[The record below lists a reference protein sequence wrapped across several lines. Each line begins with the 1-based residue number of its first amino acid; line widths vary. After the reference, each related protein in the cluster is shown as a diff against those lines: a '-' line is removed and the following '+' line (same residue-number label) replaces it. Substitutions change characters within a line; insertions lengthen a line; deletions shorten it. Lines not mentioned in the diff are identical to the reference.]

1 MSSDGPGR
9 ASRILEGT
17 VKVWEILPFL
27 ESDHYMT
34 KLSAAAFI
42 DHKNDRKIEEGIRS
56 GQLRAY
62 RIGKKILI
70 RKSELIA
77 WVESHEVTREN
88 RKANRTDLQKLVD
101 GAIDQARKRTA

>member
-1 MSSDGPGR
+1 MSDCPE
-9 ASRILEGT
+9 AIRILEGT
-17 VKVWEILPFL
+17 IKVWEILPFL
-27 ESDHYMT
+27 QTDHYLT
-34 KLSAAAFI
+34 KLSAAVFI

-70 RKSELIA
+70 KKSELIA

-88 RKANRTDLQKLVD
+88 REANKTDLQKLVD
-101 GAIDQARKRTA
+101 GAMERAKKGAE